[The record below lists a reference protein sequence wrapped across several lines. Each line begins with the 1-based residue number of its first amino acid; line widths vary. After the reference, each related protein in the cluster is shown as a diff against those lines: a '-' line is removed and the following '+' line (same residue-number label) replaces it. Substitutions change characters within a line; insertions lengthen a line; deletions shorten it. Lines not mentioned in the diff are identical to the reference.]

1 MVNSSII
8 PTFLVSWVQLIVPQ
22 PCFDKF
28 FIDFDFLDGPCLKI
42 AISKCLGFAIIAGS
56 CIVKVPQVVKIL
68 GARSGEGIN
77 LYSITCEIIA
87 ISSTWAYGYALKFPF
102 SAYGEAVFLAFQTA
116 LIAMLVLFYN
126 GNTPVAIIYVTV
138 YAFSMI
144 YLLSP
149 MAPMPLLSMLQAANS
164 LIIAISKII
173 QAAANYR
180 NSSTGQLSAVTV
192 TMLFLGALARIFTS
206 IQETGDFLVICSY
219 VVSSLF
225 NGIILFQI
233 LYYWKVKPKQKKQ

>member
-1 MVNSSII
+1 MVNSSIV
-8 PTFLVSWVQLIVPQ
+8 PTFLVSWVQLIVPP

-42 AISKCLGFAIIAGS
+42 VISKCLGFAIIVGS
-56 CIVKVPQVVKIL
+56 CIVKVPQVAKIL

-77 LYSITCEIIA
+77 LYAITCELIA
-87 ISSTWAYGYALKFPF
+87 ISSNWAYGYALKFPF

-126 GNTPVAIIYVTV
+126 GNTPKAIIYVTV

-149 MAPMPLLSMLQAANS
+149 MASMALLSMLQAANS

-192 TMLFLGALARIFTS
+192 TLLFLGALARIFTS
-206 IQETGDFLVICSY
+206 VQETGDFLVIFSY
-219 VVSSLF
+219 IVSSLF

-233 LYYWKVKPKQKKQ
+233 LYYWNVKPKQKKQ